1 MGLTVV
7 TRAHCVVARCATAFG
22 AVAGGA
28 RVGAVYAG
36 AGRALVVMPVVLSV
50 GMAVVEVVHVV
61 LMNDS
66 GMTAIGT
73 VSVVVALREQVCCGH
88 FRTP

>member
-1 MGLTVV
+1 
-7 TRAHCVVARCATAFG
+7 
-22 AVAGGA
+22 
-28 RVGAVYAG
+28 
-36 AGRALVVMPVVLSV
+36 MPVVLSV
-50 GMAVVEVVHVV
+50 GVAVVEVVHVV

-73 VSVVVALREQVCCGH
+73 GGVGMALREQVCCGH

>member
-1 MGLTVV
+1 
-7 TRAHCVVARCATAFG
+7 
-22 AVAGGA
+22 
-28 RVGAVYAG
+28 
-36 AGRALVVMPVVLSV
+36 MPVVLSV
-50 GMAVVEVVHVV
+50 GVAVVEVVHVV

-73 VSVVVALREQVCCGH
+73 VGVVMALREQVCCGH